1 MIYKEGENITNIIN
15 INNNNNFFIYNIYYK
30 VLFFS
35 IKY

>member
-15 INNNNNFFIYNIYYK
+15 ININFFIYNIYYK

>member
-15 INNNNNFFIYNIYYK
+15 INFFIYNIYYK